1 MRRTVLYIA
10 MSLDGY
16 IADAFGRGDWLEG
29 QDPADENEGT
39 YPEFIQTVDTV
50 IMGWKT
56 YYQIVTELS
65 PDEWVY
71 SNLTTYVITH
81 HEKEPEEKIRFV
93 QDSPV
98 SLIRNLKNVRQLMKD
113 DLIDRFYIS
122 VIPIVLGDG
131 IRLFGKSEKR
141 LELKLLEI
149 RSWNG
154 ITELRYEM
162 RKDPV

>member
-1 MRRTVLYIA
+1 M
-10 MSLDGY
+10 
-16 IADAFGRGDWLEG
+16 
-29 QDPADENEGT
+29 
-39 YPEFIQTVDTV
+39 
-50 IMGWKT
+50 
-56 YYQIVTELS
+56 
-65 PDEWVY
+65 
-71 SNLTTYVITH
+71 ITH

-98 SLIRNLKNVRQLMKD
+98 SLIRNLKNSEGRDLWICGGAEIVRQLMQD

-141 LELKLLEI
+141 LELKLLDT

-162 RKDPV
+162 QKDPV